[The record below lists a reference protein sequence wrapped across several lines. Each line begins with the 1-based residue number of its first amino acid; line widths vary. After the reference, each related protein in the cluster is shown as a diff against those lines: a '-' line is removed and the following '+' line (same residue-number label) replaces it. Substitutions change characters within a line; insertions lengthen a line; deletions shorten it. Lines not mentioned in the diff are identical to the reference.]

1 MAIKLNGGGQIVNAP
16 PVKQDTQPAE
26 VSATQTQVNTNTQR
40 PVFTPVRR
48 EQGQRKEMVHNP
60 DHYGGKDNPY
70 EVIKV
75 IRAWNLSF
83 SLGNTIKY
91 CARAGK
97 KDPSKKLEDLHKA
110 MWYLQ
115 EEINNE
121 YERSAK

>member
-1 MAIKLNGGGQIVNAP
+1 MALKINNNSSITTHVQGTSIEPIVVTGAVGAP
-16 PVKQDTQPAE
+16 SPTVAPA
-26 VSATQTQVNTNTQR
+26 
-40 PVFTPVRR
+40 FR
-48 EQGQRKEMVHNP
+48 ETGRRKEMVNHP

-75 IRAWNLSF
+75 VRAWNLSF

-91 CARAGK
+91 IARAGK
-97 KDPSKKLEDLHKA
+97 KDPSKRIEDLHKA